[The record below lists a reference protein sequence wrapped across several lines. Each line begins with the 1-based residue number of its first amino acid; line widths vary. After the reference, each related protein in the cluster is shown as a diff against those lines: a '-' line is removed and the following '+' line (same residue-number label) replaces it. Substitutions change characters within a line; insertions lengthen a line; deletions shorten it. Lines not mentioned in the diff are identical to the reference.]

1 MLKRWTLLVALLIGI
16 AGCAT
21 QEDFLNS
28 KQDAAI
34 ETATQRGKFELQC
47 SRLSAEVLSRQ
58 DVDNVWYGR
67 WGGRHGANRAEF
79 TIGVNG
85 CGVRRTYVVTCVES
99 GEGCFAHP
107 GSGRLRD
114 E

>member
-1 MLKRWTLLVALLIGI
+1 LALAALLLAI

-21 QEDFLNS
+21 QDDFLDS

-34 ETATQRGKFELQC
+34 DAATQRGKFELQC
-47 SRLSAEVLSRQ
+47 SRLTGTVLSRQ
-58 DVDNVWYGR
+58 GVDNVWYGR

-85 CGVRRTYVVTCVES
+85 CGVRRTYVVTCIQS
-99 GEGCFAHP
+99 GEGCFAPP
-107 GSGRLRD
+107 GSGRLR
-114 E
+114 EE

>member
-1 MLKRWTLLVALLIGI
+1 MLKRFSVLCALLIWI
-16 AGCAT
+16 VGCST

-28 KQDAAI
+28 RQDAAMA
-34 ETATQRGKFELQC
+34 TAVQRGKFELQC
-47 SRLSAEVLSRQ
+47 SRLTGTILSRQ

-85 CGVRRTYVVTCVES
+85 CGARRTYVVTCVES
-99 GEGCFAHP
+99 GEGCFARP

-114 E
+114 D

>member
-1 MLKRWTLLVALLIGI
+1 LALAALLLAI

-21 QEDFLNS
+21 QDDFLDS

-34 ETATQRGKFELQC
+34 DAATQRGKFELQC
-47 SRLSAEVLSRQ
+47 SRLTGTVLSRQ
-58 DVDNVWYGR
+58 GVDNVWYGR

-85 CGVRRTYVVTCVES
+85 CGVRRTYVVTCIQS
-99 GEGCFAHP
+99 GEGCFAPP